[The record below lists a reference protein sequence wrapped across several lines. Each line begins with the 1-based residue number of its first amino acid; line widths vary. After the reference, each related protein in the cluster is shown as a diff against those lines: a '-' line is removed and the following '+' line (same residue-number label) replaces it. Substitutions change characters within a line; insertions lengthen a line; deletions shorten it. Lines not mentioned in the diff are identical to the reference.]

1 MRLRGNLA
9 WPWRAWESLMPFRT
23 CSSSFDGRI
32 GLYTGVWV
40 RPDQKWKCL
49 WNINEIIV
57 LMPAKVWCLMYM
69 LHMQPNSWLG
79 RAMSE
84 NHLSATWKGP
94 RGVGEVTPLQSQRK
108 HSSPAFP
115 LGFFCIHQSAFWERA
130 SFLHK
135 ESHCSCVFWLR
146 HGECFRF
153 SSPRMSPF

>member
-1 MRLRGNLA
+1 
-9 WPWRAWESLMPFRT
+9 
-23 CSSSFDGRI
+23 
-32 GLYTGVWV
+32 
-40 RPDQKWKCL
+40 
-49 WNINEIIV
+49 
-57 LMPAKVWCLMYM
+57 MPAKVWCWMYM
-69 LHMQPNSWLG
+69 LHMQPSSWLG

-94 RGVGEVTPLQSQRK
+94 RGVGEVTPVQSQRK

-146 HGECFRF
+146 HSERFRS
-153 SSPRMSPF
+153 SSPWMCPPPFLKSCSGIFLGGVFKDALSSQLLCRYCAHKLLTWKID